1 MLGYFRTSVRKIM
14 KQSLFIRMN
23 KAKWQEFE
31 EKLKSDR
38 TPAEEISRM
47 YIHLTE
53 DLAFAKGKFPRADF
67 TSYLNKLALE
77 AHNQIYRN
85 KPERK
90 NRITQFWTLE
100 FPSLMFS
107 AGRPMV
113 YSFMILLAGI
123 LVGVLSSAND
133 DTFVRLILSDQYV
146 DMTLRN
152 IESGNPMG
160 VYGSSDQ
167 LSMFFMITV
176 NNIRVSFI
184 AFIAGIATSF
194 MVGFVLFRNGVM
206 LGAFHYLFYEH
217 GLFDST
223 ILTIWLHGTIE
234 ITSIIIA
241 GGAGLILGNSWLF
254 PGTYPRTTALSKAGK
269 KGLKIVIG
277 LIPYFI
283 IAGFIESF
291 VTRYSDMHLAF
302 KLLIILSSAS
312 LLIYYFVLLPRKLMK
327 HE

>member
-1 MLGYFRTSVRKIM
+1 
-14 KQSLFIRMN
+14 MN

-38 TPAEEISRM
+38 TSSEEISKM

-67 TSYLNKLALE
+67 TGYLNKLALE
-77 AHNQIYRN
+77 AHNLIYRN
-85 KPERK
+85 KPEQK
-90 NRITQFWTLE
+90 NRIVQFWAE
-100 FPSLMFS
+100 EVPKLMYTS
-107 AGRPMV
+107 SRPMA
-113 YSFMILLAGI
+113 YSFLILLAGI
-123 LVGVLSSAND
+123 LLGALSSAND
-133 DTFVRLILSDQYV
+133 ETFVRLILSDQYV

-152 IESGNPMG
+152 IENGNPMG
-160 VYGSSDQ
+160 VYGNMDPI
-167 LSMFFMITV
+167 SMFFMITV

-194 MVGFVLFRNGVM
+194 MVGFVLFRNGIM
-206 LGAFHYLFYEH
+206 LGAFHYLFYQH

-234 ITSIIIA
+234 ITSIVIA
-241 GGAGLILGNSWLF
+241 GGAGLILGNGLLF
-254 PGTYPRTTALSKAGK
+254 PGTFPRTVALSRAGK
-269 KGLKIVIG
+269 KGLKIVVG

-291 VTRYSDMHLAF
+291 ITRYSDMHLALKVF
-302 KLLIILSSAS
+302 IILSSAS

>member
-1 MLGYFRTSVRKIM
+1 M
-14 KQSLFIRMN
+14 KQSVFIRMN

-31 EKLKSDR
+31 EKLNSDR
-38 TPAEEISRM
+38 TPAEEVSRM

-67 TSYLNKLALE
+67 TIYLNKLALQ
-77 AHNQIYRN
+77 AHNLIYRN

-90 NRITQFWTLE
+90 NRIITFWTSEL
-100 FPSLMFS
+100 PRIMFS
-107 AGRPMV
+107 SGRPML
-113 YSFMILLAGI
+113 YSFLMLLAGI

-133 DTFVRLILSDQYV
+133 DTFIRLILSDQYV

-152 IESGNPMG
+152 IENGNPMG

-176 NNIRVSFI
+176 NNIRVSFV
-184 AFIAGIATSF
+184 AFIAGIVTSF

-206 LGAFHYLFYEH
+206 IGAFHYLFYQH

-234 ITSIIIA
+234 ITSIVIA
-241 GGAGLILGNSWLF
+241 GGAGLILGNGWLF
-254 PGTYPRTTALSKAGK
+254 PGTYSRSSAIVKAGK
-269 KGLKIVIG
+269 RGLKIVIG

-291 VTRYSDMHLAF
+291 VTRYSDMHIGF

-312 LLIYYFVLLPRKLMK
+312 LLIYYFVLLPLKLKK